1 MRFGSDGTHATKAP
15 TVPHTSA
22 AHTVEHKN
30 VVFINSTRYPYINS
44 RERAIAS
51 RGVFPSFTSTGP
63 ATAKSRSLINPK
75 YGIGT
80 VMSEFHATDA
90 SRRKSNTHNDAKTPL
105 ASFNSPCAALTDH
118 PIEFTVASAPRR
130 SERASPSFSPSRRN
144 THVRAYCAHAN
155 FHAATPSA
163 NAAATIGTS
172 CALNSASANVPPRFT
187 LCAHA
192 PATSASVSARPVR
205 ARVRASV
212 AAVAPIAVASA
223 SSSRVAR
230 VVVVVPRVVL
240 RVAVAVAVAVVVAAR
255 VVVVVGRRVRARVSR
270 VVVVARAPTRATRGR
285 DREERRAIAR
295 ETVGAID
302 ARATV
307 VVAIARVAPCGR
319 RRRRASARRVSR
331 AF

>member
-51 RGVFPSFTSTGP
+51 RGVFSSFTSTGP

-240 RVAVAVAVAVVVAAR
+240 RVAVAVAVVVAAR

-319 RRRRASARRVSR
+319 RRRRASARTVSR